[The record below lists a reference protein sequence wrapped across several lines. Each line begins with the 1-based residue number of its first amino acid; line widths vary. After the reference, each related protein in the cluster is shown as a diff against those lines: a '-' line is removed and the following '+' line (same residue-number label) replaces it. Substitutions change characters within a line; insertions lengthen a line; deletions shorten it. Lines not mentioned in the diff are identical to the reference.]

1 MKIHENTNIIHIYT
15 SLNFKLK
22 LRTVLFSMTE
32 TGRFSG
38 MQSVE
43 DTFRKDNWI
52 SSWKASNCI
61 LAPSS
66 VIVKPI
72 ISWWEISDSCIKK
85 KLEIATIEDSF
96 RNTCLHKL
104 QMSFTVI
111 SLKNIQTQYL
121 KKKPQERVLDTCLSV
136 HVSVDLNFSITSPT
150 FGNDRRITSD

>member
-52 SSWKASNCI
+52 SS
-61 LAPSS
+61 
-66 VIVKPI
+66 
-72 ISWWEISDSCIKK
+72 
-85 KLEIATIEDSF
+85 
-96 RNTCLHKL
+96 
-104 QMSFTVI
+104 
-111 SLKNIQTQYL
+111 
-121 KKKPQERVLDTCLSV
+121 
-136 HVSVDLNFSITSPT
+136 
-150 FGNDRRITSD
+150 